1 MNSDIT
7 AMLYRIKENIAEI
20 ESGGAS
26 TPLLDEVRTD
36 FLEMVE
42 LIKLFLISERD
53 SYYGYF
59 MMNLRFEA
67 DFTVNSIAGIR
78 LNSFPPVFVSNPLL
92 LCKYSLK
99 EILYIFCHEIDHI
112 VLNHPTEMV
121 KAIQRRIQSNISGL
135 TWRQMH
141 R

>member
-7 AMLYRIKENIAEI
+7 AMLYRIKDNIVEI

-99 EILYIFCHEIDHI
+99 EILYICNF
-112 VLNHPTEMV
+112 
-121 KAIQRRIQSNISGL
+121 
-135 TWRQMH
+135 
-141 R
+141 